1 MQPWFQKGFG
11 SSDFLFFDNSI
22 FQEKERI
29 HMKAKTMFFFS
40 FLMVFLCAAIGFSL
54 WPSAVA
60 GAADSRTDQP
70 LGGTEE
76 VDEPLSMSTT
86 DEYDGVV
93 NPNLTESGLNT
104 FVGDD
109 AGYSINAYGMFNTF
123 VGVQAGYGTTGGIAN
138 TFIGHYAGHGNNTGT
153 YNTFVGINAG
163 AFNTQGKNTFIG
175 SEAGFSN
182 TSGGENT
189 FMGYWAGYTNL
200 TTGQNTFV
208 GYYAGKS
215 NAGEKNSFFGRYA
228 GFSNTSGH
236 ENTFVGTDAGYDNT
250 TGHSNAF
257 LGYAAGANNIDGNN
271 NTFLGKNAGNTNTTE
286 DNNTFVGS
294 SAGENN
300 SNRSNTF
307 VGSSSGKNN
316 TTGKENTFLGMN
328 AGGGN
333 TTGEKNTFLG
343 CSAGGP
349 TDAGFNIG
357 DDNTFV
363 GHGSGIDNTSG
374 AKNTF
379 VGKGAG
385 KVNQTG
391 SYNVFIGY
399 MSGGNLTGSNKL
411 YIDSSDVYTKPLI
424 YGDFSKRSIV
434 VYGGFRS
441 IASHMSS
448 DQRLKRDV
456 EPLKSSLDKISNLQ
470 GVSYHWKADEHPH
483 MGLTEEKQIGLLA
496 QNVEKELPELVSEDE
511 DGYKAV
517 SYSKLTAVLVEAVK
531 ELKTRNEKQQAEIEK
546 LQALIKDL
554 KS

>member
-1 MQPWFQKGFG
+1 
-11 SSDFLFFDNSI
+11 
-22 FQEKERI
+22 
-29 HMKAKTMFFFS
+29 MKAKTMFFFS

-257 LGYAAGANNIDGNN
+257 LGYAAGANNIDGN
-271 NTFLGKNAGNTNTTE
+271 
-286 DNNTFVGS
+286 NNTFVGS